1 MQTNSAPTARHSAA
15 AQPTKLIS
23 ALVGAFILLQIST
36 FLCKNAGHITEHNNR
51 DQSRNRPR
59 TVALNPRR
67 GPAQCLPLQQ
77 QQQQRPQPQ
86 HRQQQQQHPQI
97 GSSIVALLAMAL
109 LHCSNVTT
117 VDGLAAPSTEQLMQR
132 GIASVGQQ
140 RPDQMQ
146 RQSRAQ
152 TVNFGALVKTTST
165 SRW

>member
-59 TVALNPRR
+59 TVALNPLL

-97 GSSIVALLAMAL
+97 GSSIAALLAMAL

-165 SRW
+165 SR